1 MVGKTHLFLRFFKVK
16 IMAQL
21 SRTEFSTAVAELA
34 RERGINPEVVL
45 ASIKEAIKA
54 AYIRDAKEAGEFNEE
69 WQYRVE
75 LDDQTGG
82 VKIYGYLQE
91 SPDRE
96 TEVTP
101 PGFGRIATQTAKQV
115 ILQKVREAEKTAVI
129 NDYQDKIGS
138 VVMGTVIRQD
148 GQRVVVDIGRTY
160 GVLPRSEQIR
170 DEDYSVGNKLNFLIK
185 EIAESEDRGRQII
198 LSRTSADLVQAL
210 FRREVPEIS
219 NNTVEVRAIARQAGV
234 RTKLAVYSNRRGVDP
249 VGACVGQKGV
259 RVAEVIKALGGE
271 KVDVIQ
277 FSDDPEKLLAA
288 ALLPA
293 ENLVIKVDREKK
305 TAEVN
310 APEDQLSLAIGRD
323 GQNVRLAS
331 QLIGFEVDIKS
342 SDPKAK
348 SKKAGEKED
357 KDNGKNKKQSGQQDD

>member
-1 MVGKTHLFLRFFKVK
+1 
-16 IMAQL
+16 MAQL

-34 RERGINPEVVL
+34 RERSIDPEVVL
-45 ASIKEAIKA
+45 SSIEEAILA
-54 AYIRDAKEAGEFNEE
+54 AFVRDAQEE
-69 WQYRVE
+69 GSFHEDWEYQVS
-75 LDDQTGG
+75 LDNKTGG
-82 VKIYGYLQE
+82 VKIYGHPEEKPDQE
-91 SPDRE
+91 V
-96 TEVTP
+96 EVTP

-115 ILQKVREAEKTAVI
+115 ILQKVREAEKSAI
-129 NDYQDKIGS
+129 IDDYQDKVGS

-160 GVLPRSEQIR
+160 GVLPLSEQIHG
-170 DEDYSVGNKLNFLIK
+170 EDYSIGAKLNFLIK
-185 EIAESEDRGRQII
+185 EISQSEERGRQII
-198 LSRTSADLVQAL
+198 LSRTSSDLVKAL
-210 FRREVPEIS
+210 FRREVPEIN

-277 FSDDPEKLLAA
+277 FSSDPEKLITA

-293 ENLVIKVDREKK
+293 EDLVIELDQEEKK
-305 TAEVN
+305 AKVS
-310 APEDQLSLAIGRD
+310 APEDQLSLAIGKD

-331 QLIGFEVDIKS
+331 QLTGFEIDIDS
-342 SDPKAK
+342 SALPEKK
-348 SKKAGEKED
+348 TKKADEKSADESVD
-357 KDNGKNKKQSGQQDD
+357 ETKETKKKTKKKKPDQEKKQSGKDE

>member
-1 MVGKTHLFLRFFKVK
+1 
-16 IMAQL
+16 
-21 SRTEFSTAVAELA
+21 
-34 RERGINPEVVL
+34 
-45 ASIKEAIKA
+45 
-54 AYIRDAKEAGEFNEE
+54 
-69 WQYRVE
+69 
-75 LDDQTGG
+75 
-82 VKIYGYLQE
+82 
-91 SPDRE
+91 
-96 TEVTP
+96 
-101 PGFGRIATQTAKQV
+101 
-115 ILQKVREAEKTAVI
+115 VI